1 MRVHVGCWRK
11 RTPRHSQT
19 MFLGAWHNVVCPPRR
34 RRTTAGSRLLIA
46 VHLPSGTA
54 QACVRLG
61 LASGG
66 ARSALCDSD
75 AEYRLRQCHGDR
87 WTVSPREIAASMS
100 ASSVHDSAP
109 RFRAPMRRCALGAR
123 NSAPDRLPCAQP
135 GPWRHPQASPGR
147 AWRTS
152 PTAGTRPNDLKL
164 LTGADAAHGGRA

>member
-1 MRVHVGCWRK
+1 MSELGPSPDLCFRVGMSAYAKCGHCPPG
-11 RTPRHSQT
+11 
-19 MFLGAWHNVVCPPRR
+19 FLAAFGCPPRR

-100 ASSVHDSAP
+100 ASSV
-109 RFRAPMRRCALGAR
+109 
-123 NSAPDRLPCAQP
+123 RL
-135 GPWRHPQASPGR
+135 S
-147 AWRTS
+147 S
-152 PTAGTRPNDLKL
+152 
-164 LTGADAAHGGRA
+164 